1 MRKVETSLERWK
13 ASVRNGR
20 AVGVGASTGEAA
32 SIGTGGRRRLAKQQ
46 LLELP
51 LGARA
56 PGGRHGARLGGD
68 KAGPGAGAVAVAFLA
83 ALMADGPERQEVSRP
98 DQLLWAVGR
107 QHGNHLRGALLSR
120 STGGGDA

>member
-1 MRKVETSLERWK
+1 METSLERWK

-32 SIGTGGRRRLAKQQ
+32 SIGTGGRRRLAEQQ

-51 LGARA
+51 LGACA
-56 PGGRHGARLGGD
+56 PGGRHGARLGGE
-68 KAGPGAGAVAVAFLA
+68 KAGPGAVAVAVAFLA
-83 ALMADGPERQEVSRP
+83 ALMAVGPEHQEVSRP
-98 DQLLWAVGR
+98 DQLLWAVGG
-107 QHGNHLRGALLSR
+107 QLGNHLQAALLSR